1 MAASE
6 DELAKKQVQEAVW
19 MWTGRIVVLAVV
31 FGFGLFSGWYLWAR
45 GLEGAPYLRQ
55 KVVEM
60 DAQLLEF
67 KNKRVDVEGQLVVIK
82 GRLDQCQ
89 TDLSKARSAPAAAP
103 AAPAP

>member
-19 MWTGRIVVLAVV
+19 AWTGRIIVLAST
-31 FGFGLFSGWYLWAR
+31 FGFGFFGGWYLWAR
-45 GLEGAPYLRQ
+45 GLQGAPALRE

-67 KNKRVDVEGQLVVIK
+67 KNKRVDVEGQLVVIR

-89 TDLSKARSAPAAAP
+89 TDLAKARSAPGATP
-103 AAPAP
+103 SVP